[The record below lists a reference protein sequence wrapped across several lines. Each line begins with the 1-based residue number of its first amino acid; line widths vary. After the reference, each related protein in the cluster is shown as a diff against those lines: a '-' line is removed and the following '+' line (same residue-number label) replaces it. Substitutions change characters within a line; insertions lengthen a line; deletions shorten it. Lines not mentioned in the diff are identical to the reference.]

1 MATSAS
7 AAPKAMGQPATH
19 TAPAFQGELSPVTP
33 RRLRTHDLRR
43 REEERLRRQ
52 RRRNLWFAT
61 YGIDLDT
68 RNIHGVGVA

>member
-1 MATSAS
+1 M
-7 AAPKAMGQPATH
+7 QPATH
-19 TAPAFQGELSPVTP
+19 ATPAF
-33 RRLRTHDLRR
+33 RREDCPLARPYFLAHDLHLRK
-43 REEERLRRQ
+43 EERLRRQ